1 MWTNFTLVSVDTGS
15 LVRLRLYWA
24 IMQVWGAGRGRGGS
38 GVATPRARSCNGVM
52 TSLEPGVTSYRDI
65 CMPHLP
71 HNTPGAVPVWSLTET
86 KEGLRL
92 AKIVWNQAHSHKNS
106 IHQIGQTHT
115 KKEYDIFGHSLTH
128 VKTIQYLHNHAFSK
142 EIWALN
148 FNRNKREILVKII
161 LWRVWHCR
169 VGNDGKQK
177 VKFNQ
182 PEMCY
187 RNDRV
192 SPAQPNCRC
201 LVVILNRKTISLIR
215 AAQYT
220 HCLQLGQRRKVR
232 WSIWPIINININM
245 KNNINKE

>member
-1 MWTNFTLVSVDTGS
+1 
-15 LVRLRLYWA
+15 
-24 IMQVWGAGRGRGGS
+24 MQVWGAGRGRGGS

-65 CMPHLP
+65 CMAQ
-71 HNTPGAVPVWSLTET
+71 NTPGGCSSMTSCWDKRRFLYF
-86 KEGLRL
+86 L
-92 AKIVWNQAHSHKNS
+92 AKIVWNQALSHENS

-115 KKEYDIFGHSLTH
+115 KTEYDIFGHSLTH
-128 VKTIQYLHNHAFSK
+128 VITIQYLHNHAFSK

-161 LWRVWHCR
+161 LWRVCHCR

-220 HCLQLGQRRKVR
+220 HCQQRGHRRKVR
-232 WSIWPIINININM
+232 WSIWPIININKFALIWG
-245 KNNINKE
+245 EAQLCLPYVCL